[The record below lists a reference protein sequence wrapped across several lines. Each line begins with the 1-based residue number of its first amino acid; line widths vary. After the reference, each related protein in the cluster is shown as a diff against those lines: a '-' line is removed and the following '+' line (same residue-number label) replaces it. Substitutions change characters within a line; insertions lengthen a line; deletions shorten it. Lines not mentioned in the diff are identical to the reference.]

1 MGKGFCLVHAFFQT
15 CAPLFEAVSIRRLGC
30 VAPSALFLVGVGS
43 RKGNGG
49 CRIQFV
55 GYLQTCKF
63 VVFNAHGNL
72 NIGYALRFLC
82 GYAKHFFRRRCGKC
96 QSGLCFFRGKR
107 VLSLQKIAL
116 GNFRYV
122 KENFLASS
130 AVRLEVCVLS
140 KYVSPSTGFSFSFL
154 TVVCTVAEPFS
165 AKV

>member
-1 MGKGFCLVHAFFQT
+1 MNRENFSEIFMGKGFCLVHAFFQT

-82 GYAKHFFRRRCGKC
+82 GYAKHFFRRSCGKC
-96 QSGLCFFRGKR
+96 QRGLCFFRGKR
-107 VLSLQKIAL
+107 VLSLQKIVL

-122 KENFLASS
+122 KENFFGFIRRKVGSLCAFQ
-130 AVRLEVCVLS
+130 VRFPLPRDFRSV
-140 KYVSPSTGFSFSFL
+140 F
-154 TVVCTVAEPFS
+154 
-165 AKV
+165 